1 MKIIIVLITITLFTA
16 VVSIADVPQPLAMNN
31 KTIGGGAL
39 NANTPGVDGG
49 TGLNNIGLLI
59 KTCGKVTY
67 VDDTN
72 KFFYIDDGSGIK
84 DGTLKPD
91 STPVLGIR
99 VSYKDLAPGVT
110 FQRPDVGTWV
120 TVTGISSTSE
130 IPVNDTTKIIPTLM
144 PRRQEDVSV

>member
-1 MKIIIVLITITLFTA
+1 MKIILVLIIISLTA

-31 KTIGGGAL
+31 KTLGGGAL
-39 NANTPGVDGG
+39 NANTPGVTDG
-49 TGLNNIGLLI
+49 TGLNNIGLLV

-91 STPVLGIR
+91 STPVIGIR

-110 FQRPDVGTWV
+110 FQRPNEEAWV
-120 TVTGISSTSE
+120 TITGISSTSE
-130 IPVNDTTKIIPTLM
+130 ITVNSANKIIPTLM
-144 PRRQEDVSV
+144 PRKQEDVS